1 MTVPWGLL
9 VAIEAPPD
17 PPVIGP
23 RAPSEDDAVGFGAAR
38 GECFGGPRITPRMT
52 TKAAITAA
60 APATA
65 NVAVFEPPCQ
75 SRWLPA
81 AEPLD
86 FASAPLGAALFGPEP
101 LAAVACPTEPAE
113 DK

>member
-1 MTVPWGLL
+1 MTTVPWGML
-9 VAIEAPPD
+9 VATEGPPD

-23 RAPSEDDAVGFGAAR
+23 RAPREDDAVGLGAAR
-38 GECFGGPRITPRMT
+38 GECFGGPWITPRMT

-75 SRWLPA
+75 SR
-81 AEPLD
+81 
-86 FASAPLGAALFGPEP
+86 
-101 LAAVACPTEPAE
+101 
-113 DK
+113 